1 MRHRIEFADKA
12 VEGLESLT
20 ATVRERVFKKI
31 RWLGEN
37 FDDIRHQGL
46 SVNLSGLFKLRI
58 GDYRVIYSFDD
69 DFITIHQVG
78 HRRDIYSD

>member
-1 MRHRIEFADKA
+1 MRHRIEFTDKA

-20 ATVRERVFKKI
+20 AIVRERVFKKI
-31 RWLGEN
+31 RWMSEN

-46 SVNLSGLFKLRI
+46 SANLSGLFKLRI